1 MSQISVPCVM
11 MRGGTSRGP
20 YFLKSDLPADQG
32 ELDRFLLAA
41 MGSPDARQ
49 IDGIGGATTL
59 TSKVAIIS
67 PADQDDVQVD
77 YLFAQVSLDE
87 AFVDYAPSC
96 GNMLAGVGPYAI
108 EQGLVP
114 ASDGETR
121 VMIRNVNTNSR
132 IEAVIQTPGGKVT
145 YEGDARIDGVPGTA
159 APVVLN
165 FMDVV
170 GSKTGKLF
178 PTGNPKDVIGGIE
191 VTCIDVAMPMVITTA
206 AAMGKTGYES
216 REELDADPDFFRR
229 LEDIRLEAGQRMGM
243 GNVSGKVIPKFGI
256 IAAPRDGGSIA
267 SRYFVPTQ
275 THAAYAVTGSIC
287 LGSCC
292 VIPGTVAEGIAD
304 VKRVPIET
312 IVIEHPTGKI
322 ETVLEVDRSG
332 GGFDLLKAGTLRTTR
347 RLFAGEIYAPAR
359 KVAGAA

>member
-1 MSQISVPCVM
+1 M
-11 MRGGTSRGP
+11 
-20 YFLKSDLPADQG
+20 
-32 ELDRFLLAA
+32 
-41 MGSPDARQ
+41 
-49 IDGIGGATTL
+49 
-59 TSKVAIIS
+59 
-67 PADQDDVQVD
+67 
-77 YLFAQVSLDE
+77 
-87 AFVDYAPSC
+87 
-96 GNMLAGVGPYAI
+96 
-108 EQGLVP
+108 
-114 ASDGETR
+114 
-121 VMIRNVNTNSR
+121 
-132 IEAVIQTPGGKVT
+132 
-145 YEGDARIDGVPGTA
+145 
-159 APVVLN
+159 
-165 FMDVV
+165 
-170 GSKTGKLF
+170 
-178 PTGNPKDVIGGIE
+178 
-191 VTCIDVAMPMVITTA
+191 
-206 AAMGKTGYES
+206 
-216 REELDADPDFFRR
+216 
-229 LEDIRLEAGQRMGM
+229 
-243 GNVSGKVIPKFGI
+243 SGKVIPKFGI